1 MPEYRRAF
9 LPGGTYFFTVV
20 TFNRK
25 PILTHSYSRQI
36 LRNVWRYVQE
46 RHPLTVDAICLL
58 PDHMHCIWTLPE
70 NDTNYSMRWSAIK
83 GQFSM
88 QYLANGGKE
97 GLRNTSRQRTG
108 EAAIWQRR
116 FWEHLIRD
124 EDDLSH
130 HIDYIHYNP
139 VKHGLVRK
147 AADWE
152 WSSFHRYV
160 RAGTYDREWG
170 EAIGKQVKELICGE

>member
-9 LPGGTYFFTVV
+9 LPGGSYFFTVV
-20 TFNRK
+20 TFNRR
-25 PILTHSYSRQI
+25 PILTQSLARQI
-36 LRNVWRYVQE
+36 LGNVWRSVQE
-46 RHPLTVDAICLL
+46 RYPFTVDAICLL
-58 PDHMHCIWTLPE
+58 PDHIHCIWTLPE

-88 QYLANGGKE
+88 QYLVNGGKE
-97 GLRNTSRQRTG
+97 GLRNASRQRTG

-124 EDDLSH
+124 EDDLRR
-130 HIDYIHYNP
+130 HIDYLHYNP
-139 VKHGLVRK
+139 VKHGLARRVT
-147 AADWE
+147 DWQ

-160 RAGTYDREWG
+160 RSGYYEREWG
-170 EAIGKQVKELICGE
+170 EAVGKQMEGLACGE

>member
-1 MPEYRRAF
+1 
-9 LPGGTYFFTVV
+9 
-20 TFNRK
+20 
-25 PILTHSYSRQI
+25 
-36 LRNVWRYVQE
+36 
-46 RHPLTVDAICLL
+46 
-58 PDHMHCIWTLPE
+58 
-70 NDTNYSMRWSAIK
+70 
-83 GQFSM
+83 M
-88 QYLANGGKE
+88 QYLANGGQE
-97 GLRNTSRQRTG
+97 EQRNASRQRTG

-124 EDDLSH
+124 EDDLSR

-160 RAGTYDREWG
+160 RVGTYEREWG
-170 EAIGKQVKELICGE
+170 EAIGKQVEELICGE